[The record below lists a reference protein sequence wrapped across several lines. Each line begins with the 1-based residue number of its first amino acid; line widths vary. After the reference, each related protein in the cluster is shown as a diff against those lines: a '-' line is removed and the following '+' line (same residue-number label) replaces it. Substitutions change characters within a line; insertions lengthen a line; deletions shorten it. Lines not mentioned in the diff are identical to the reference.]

1 MVKINDLVVLKR
13 ILRETKVG
21 KMSNDGLRSYLK
33 LSLVMNKYST
43 EFEEKRRTLVNETIE
58 NKGYDIQNI
67 TAEQDRDIFNVI
79 APILEEYL
87 GTDVDIETKV
97 LSWNDLCDG
106 ILNLEENANV
116 SMEDKT
122 RLTEMLCSEEL

>member
-1 MVKINDLVVLKR
+1 MVKINDLIVLKN
-13 ILRETKVG
+13 ILKETKVG
-21 KMSNDGLRSYLK
+21 KMSNDGLRAYLK

-43 EFEEKRRTLVNETIE
+43 EFEEKRRTLVNDTVE

-67 TAEQDRDIFNVI
+67 TPEQDRDIFNVI

>member
-1 MVKINDLVVLKR
+1 MVKINDLVVLKNV
-13 ILRETKVG
+13 LKETKVG
-21 KMSNDGLRSYLK
+21 KMSNEGLRAYLK

-43 EFEEKRRTLVNETIE
+43 EFEEKRRTLINDAIE

-67 TAEQDRDIFNVI
+67 TPEQDRDIFNVI

>member
-1 MVKINDLVVLKR
+1 MVKINDLIVLKNV
-13 ILRETKVG
+13 LKETKVG
-21 KMSNDGLRSYLK
+21 KMSNEGLRAYLK

-43 EFEEKRRTLVNETIE
+43 EFEEKRRTLVNDAIE

-67 TAEQDRDIFNVI
+67 TPEQDRDIFNGI
-79 APILEEYL
+79 SPILEEYL
-87 GTDVDIETKV
+87 GTDGDIETKV

-106 ILNLEENANV
+106 ILNLDNNANV

-122 RLTEMLCSEEL
+122 RLTELLCSEEL

>member
-1 MVKINDLVVLKR
+1 MVKINDLIILKNVLK
-13 ILRETKVG
+13 ETKVG
-21 KMSNDGLRSYLK
+21 KMSNEGLRAYLK

-43 EFEEKRRTLVNETIE
+43 EFEEKRRTLVNDAIE

-67 TAEQDRDIFNVI
+67 TPEQDRDIFNVI
-79 APILEEYL
+79 SPILEEYL

-106 ILNLEENANV
+106 ILNLDNNANV

-122 RLTEMLCSEEL
+122 RLTELLCSEEL

>member
-1 MVKINDLVVLKR
+1 MVKINDLVVLKNV
-13 ILRETKVG
+13 LKETKVG
-21 KMSNDGLRSYLK
+21 KMSNEGLRAYLK

-43 EFEEKRRTLVNETIE
+43 EFEEKRRTLINDAIE

-67 TAEQDRDIFNVI
+67 TPEQDRDIFNVI

-106 ILNLEENANV
+106 ILNLEENANI

>member
-1 MVKINDLVVLKR
+1 MVKINELVVLKN
-13 ILRETKVG
+13 ILKETKVG
-21 KMSNDGLRSYLK
+21 KMSNDGLRAYLK

-43 EFEEKRRTLVNETIE
+43 EFEEKRRTLINDAIE

-67 TAEQDRDIFNVI
+67 TPEQDRDIFNVI

-106 ILNLEENANV
+106 ILNLDDNTGV

-122 RLTEMLCSEEL
+122 RLTELLCSEEL

>member
-1 MVKINDLVVLKR
+1 
-13 ILRETKVG
+13 
-21 KMSNDGLRSYLK
+21 
-33 LSLVMNKYST
+33 MNKYST
-43 EFEEKRRTLVNETIE
+43 EFEEKRRTLINDAIE

-67 TAEQDRDIFNVI
+67 TPEQDRDIFNVI

-87 GTDVDIETKV
+87 GQDVDIETKV

-106 ILNLEENANV
+106 ILNLDENANV

-122 RLTEMLCSEEL
+122 RLTELLCSEEL

>member
-1 MVKINDLVVLKR
+1 MVKINDLVVLKNV
-13 ILRETKVG
+13 LKETKVG
-21 KMSNDGLRSYLK
+21 KMSNDGLRAYLK

-43 EFEEKRRTLVNETIE
+43 EFEEKRRTLINDAIE

-67 TAEQDRDIFNVI
+67 TPEQDRDIFNVI

>member
-1 MVKINDLVVLKR
+1 MVKINDLVVLKNV
-13 ILRETKVG
+13 LKETKVG
-21 KMSNDGLRSYLK
+21 KMSNEGLRAYLK

-43 EFEEKRRTLVNETIE
+43 EFEEKRRTLVNDAIE

-67 TAEQDRDIFNVI
+67 TPEQDRDIFNVI

>member
-43 EFEEKRRTLVNETIE
+43 EFEDKRRTLVNDTIE
-58 NKGYDIQNI
+58 NKGYDINNI
-67 TAEQDRDIFNVI
+67 TPEQDRDIFNVI

-87 GTDVDIETKV
+87 ETDVDVETKV

-106 ILNLEENANV
+106 VLNLDENAGI

>member
-1 MVKINDLVVLKR
+1 MVKINDLVVLKNV
-13 ILRETKVG
+13 LKETKVG
-21 KMSNDGLRSYLK
+21 KMSNEGLRAYLK

-43 EFEEKRRTLVNETIE
+43 EFEEKRRTLINDAIE
-58 NKGYDIQNI
+58 NKCYDIQNI
-67 TAEQDRDIFNVI
+67 TPEQDRDIFNVI

>member
-43 EFEEKRRTLVNETIE
+43 EFEDKRRTLVTDTIE
-58 NKGYDIQNI
+58 NKGYDINNI
-67 TAEQDRDIFNVI
+67 TPEQDRDIFNVI

-87 GTDVDIETKV
+87 GTDVDVETKV

-106 ILNLEENANV
+106 ILNLDENTGI

>member
-1 MVKINDLVVLKR
+1 MVKINDLVVLKNV
-13 ILRETKVG
+13 LKETKVG
-21 KMSNDGLRSYLK
+21 KMSNEGLRAYLK

-43 EFEEKRRTLVNETIE
+43 EFEEKRRTLVNDAIE

-67 TAEQDRDIFNVI
+67 TPEQDRDIFNVI

-106 ILNLEENANV
+106 ILNLSENAGI

-122 RLTEMLCSEEL
+122 RLTELLCSEEL

>member
-1 MVKINDLVVLKR
+1 MVKINDLVVLKNV
-13 ILRETKVG
+13 LKETKVG
-21 KMSNDGLRSYLK
+21 KMSNEGLRAYLK

-43 EFEEKRRTLVNETIE
+43 EFEEKRRTLVNDAIE

-97 LSWNDLCDG
+97 LSWNDLYDG
-106 ILNLEENANV
+106 ILNLEENAGV

>member
-1 MVKINDLVVLKR
+1 MVKINDLIVLKNV
-13 ILRETKVG
+13 LKETKVG
-21 KMSNDGLRSYLK
+21 KMSNEGLRAYLK

-43 EFEEKRRTLVNETIE
+43 EFEEKRRTLVNDAIE

-67 TAEQDRDIFNVI
+67 TPEQDRDIFNVI
-79 APILEEYL
+79 SPILEEYL

-106 ILNLEENANV
+106 ILNLEDNANV

-122 RLTEMLCSEEL
+122 RLTELLCSEEL

>member
-1 MVKINDLVVLKR
+1 MVKINDLVVLKNV
-13 ILRETKVG
+13 LKETKVG
-21 KMSNDGLRSYLK
+21 KMSNEGLRAYLK

-43 EFEEKRRTLVNETIE
+43 EFEEKRRTLINDAIE

-67 TAEQDRDIFNVI
+67 TPEQDRDIFNVI

-97 LSWNDLCDG
+97 LSWNDLYDG
-106 ILNLEENANV
+106 ILNLEDNANV

-122 RLTEMLCSEEL
+122 RLTELLCSEEL

>member
-43 EFEEKRRTLVNETIE
+43 EFEDKRRTLVNDTIE
-58 NKGYDIQNI
+58 NKGYDINNI
-67 TAEQDRDIFNVI
+67 TPEQDRDIFNVI

-87 GTDVDIETKV
+87 GTDVDVETKV
-97 LSWNDLCDG
+97 LSWNDLCNG
-106 ILNLEENANV
+106 ILNLDENAGI

-122 RLTEMLCSEEL
+122 RLTEMLCYEEL

>member
-13 ILRETKVG
+13 VLRETKVG

-43 EFEEKRRTLVNETIE
+43 EFEEKRRTLVNDTVE
-58 NKGYDIQNI
+58 NKGYDINNI
-67 TAEQDRDIFNVI
+67 TPEQDRDIFNVI

-87 GTDVDIETKV
+87 GTDVDVETKV

-106 ILNLEENANV
+106 ILNLDENAGI

-122 RLTEMLCSEEL
+122 HLTEMLCSEEL

>member
-1 MVKINDLVVLKR
+1 MVKINDLVVLKNV
-13 ILRETKVG
+13 LKETKVG
-21 KMSNDGLRSYLK
+21 KMSNEGLRAYLK

-43 EFEEKRRTLVNETIE
+43 EFEEKRRTLVNDAIE

-67 TAEQDRDIFNVI
+67 TPEQDRDIFNVI

-106 ILNLEENANV
+106 ILNLEDNANV

-122 RLTEMLCSEEL
+122 RLTEILCSEEL

>member
-1 MVKINDLVVLKR
+1 MVKINDLVVLKNV
-13 ILRETKVG
+13 LKETKVG
-21 KMSNDGLRSYLK
+21 KMSNDGLRAYLK

-43 EFEEKRRTLVNETIE
+43 EFEEKRRTLVNDAIE

-67 TAEQDRDIFNVI
+67 TPEQDRDIFNVI

-87 GTDVDIETKV
+87 GTDVDVETKV

-122 RLTEMLCSEEL
+122 RLTEILCSEEL

>member
-43 EFEEKRRTLVNETIE
+43 EFEDKRRTLVNDTIE
-58 NKGYDIQNI
+58 NKGYDINNI
-67 TAEQDRDIFNVI
+67 TPEQDRDIFNVI

>member
-1 MVKINDLVVLKR
+1 MVKINELVVLKNM
-13 ILRETKVG
+13 LKETKVG
-21 KMSNDGLRSYLK
+21 KMSNDGLRAYLK

-43 EFEEKRRTLVNETIE
+43 EFEEKRRTLINDAIE

-67 TAEQDRDIFNVI
+67 TPEQDRDIFNVI

-106 ILNLEENANV
+106 ILNLDDNTGV

-122 RLTEMLCSEEL
+122 RLTELLCSEEL

>member
-1 MVKINDLVVLKR
+1 MVKINELIVLKNV
-13 ILRETKVG
+13 LKETKVG
-21 KMSNDGLRSYLK
+21 KMSNDGLRAYLK

-43 EFEEKRRTLVNETIE
+43 EFEEKRRTLVNDAIE

-67 TAEQDRDIFNVI
+67 TPEQDRDIFSVI

-87 GTDVDIETKV
+87 GTDVDVETKI
-97 LSWNDLCDG
+97 LSWDDLYDG
-106 ILNLEENANV
+106 ILNLDENAGV

-122 RLTEMLCSEEL
+122 RLTELLCSEEL

>member
-1 MVKINDLVVLKR
+1 MLKINDLLVLKNV
-13 ILRETKVG
+13 LKETKVG
-21 KMSNDGLRSYLK
+21 KMSNEGLRAYLK

-43 EFEEKRRTLVNETIE
+43 EFEEKRRTLINDAIE

-67 TAEQDRDIFNVI
+67 TPEQDRDIFNVI

>member
-1 MVKINDLVVLKR
+1 MVKINDLIVLKN
-13 ILRETKVG
+13 ILKETKVG
-21 KMSNDGLRSYLK
+21 KMSNDGLRAYLK

-43 EFEEKRRTLVNETIE
+43 EFEEKRRTLVNDTVE

-67 TAEQDRDIFNVI
+67 TPEQDRDIFNVI

-97 LSWNDLCDG
+97 LSWNDLYDG
-106 ILNLEENANV
+106 ILNLEENAGV

>member
-1 MVKINDLVVLKR
+1 MVKINDLVVLKNV
-13 ILRETKVG
+13 IKETKVG

-33 LSLVMNKYST
+33 RSLVMNKYST
-43 EFEEKRRTLVNETIE
+43 EFEEKRRTLVNDAIE

-97 LSWNDLCDG
+97 LSWNDLYDG
-106 ILNLEENANV
+106 ILNLEENAGV

>member
-1 MVKINDLVVLKR
+1 MVKINDLVILKNVLK
-13 ILRETKVG
+13 ETKVG

-43 EFEEKRRTLVNETIE
+43 EFEEKRRTLVNDAIE

-87 GTDVDIETKV
+87 GTEVDIETKV
-97 LSWNDLCDG
+97 LSWNDLYDG
-106 ILNLEENANV
+106 ILNLEENAGV

>member
-1 MVKINDLVVLKR
+1 MVKINDLVVLKNV
-13 ILRETKVG
+13 LKETKVG
-21 KMSNDGLRSYLK
+21 KMSNDGLRAYLK

-43 EFEEKRRTLVNETIE
+43 EFEEKRRTLINDAIE

-67 TAEQDRDIFNVI
+67 TPEQDRDIFNVI

-122 RLTEMLCSEEL
+122 RLTEMLCSEER

>member
-1 MVKINDLVVLKR
+1 MVKINDLIVLKNV
-13 ILRETKVG
+13 LKETKVG
-21 KMSNDGLRSYLK
+21 KMSNEGLRAYLK

-43 EFEEKRRTLVNETIE
+43 EFEEKRRTLVNDAIE

-67 TAEQDRDIFNVI
+67 TPEQDRDIFNVI
-79 APILEEYL
+79 SPILEEYL

-106 ILNLEENANV
+106 ILNLDNNANV

-122 RLTEMLCSEEL
+122 RLTELLCSEEL

>member
-13 ILRETKVG
+13 VLRETKVG

-43 EFEEKRRTLVNETIE
+43 EFEEKRRTLVNDTIE
-58 NKGYDIQNI
+58 NKGYDINNI
-67 TAEQDRDIFNVI
+67 TPEQDRDIFNVI

-97 LSWNDLCDG
+97 LSWNDLYDG
-106 ILNLEENANV
+106 ILNLEENAGV

>member
-1 MVKINDLVVLKR
+1 MVKINDLVVLKNV
-13 ILRETKVG
+13 LKETKVG

-43 EFEEKRRTLVNETIE
+43 EFEEKRRTLVNDAIE
-58 NKGYDIQNI
+58 NKGYDIHNI

-97 LSWNDLCDG
+97 LSWNDLYDG
-106 ILNLEENANV
+106 ILNLEENAGV

>member
-1 MVKINDLVVLKR
+1 MVKINDLVVLKNV
-13 ILRETKVG
+13 LKEAKVG

-43 EFEEKRRTLVNETIE
+43 EFEEKRRTLVNDAIE
-58 NKGYDIQNI
+58 NKGYDIHNI

-97 LSWNDLCDG
+97 LSWNDLYDG
-106 ILNLEENANV
+106 ILNLEENAGV